1 MTDMRKEVLSGML
14 IGLGYYRKLLRDFAE
29 DGESPE
35 AHNNL
40 EIARENLESAITFIG
55 FALHEED

>member
-1 MTDMRKEVLSGML
+1 MTDMRKEALRGML
-14 IGLGYYRKLLRDFAE
+14 TGLEYYRRLLRDFAE

-35 AHNNL
+35 AHDNL
-40 EIARENLESAITFIG
+40 EIARENLESAITFID